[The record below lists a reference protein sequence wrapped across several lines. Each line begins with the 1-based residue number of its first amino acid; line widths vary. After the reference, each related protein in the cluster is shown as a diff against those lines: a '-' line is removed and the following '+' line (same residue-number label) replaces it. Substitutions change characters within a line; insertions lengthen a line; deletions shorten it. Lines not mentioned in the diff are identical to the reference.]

1 LVLINLVYSNKQSEE
16 NKISYGDSMNI
27 LCLLVYVSAAV
38 IMDLQSYKVSNR
50 LIIAGLLTGCILQM
64 MKGGWSGLVFCMSGV
79 LLPLIILWPV
89 FLLHILGAGDV
100 KLFSVIGSMMGPRF
114 VLTSMLYKVDE
125 VRTIRERRKHK

>member
-1 LVLINLVYSNKQSEE
+1 
-16 NKISYGDSMNI
+16 MNI